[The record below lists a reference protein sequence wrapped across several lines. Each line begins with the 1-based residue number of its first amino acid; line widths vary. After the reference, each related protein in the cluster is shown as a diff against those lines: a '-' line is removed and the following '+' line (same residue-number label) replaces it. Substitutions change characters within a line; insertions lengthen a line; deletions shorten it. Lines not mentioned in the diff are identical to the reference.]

1 MIQKKKKK
9 NKILDFSSSME
20 PKVHEKER
28 NIITDKPLSKTK
40 LKILRFRPP
49 KFT

>member
-1 MIQKKKKK
+1 MTQKKK

-28 NIITDKPLSKTK
+28 NAITDKPLSKTK
-40 LKILRFRPP
+40 LKIMRFRPP